1 MTSQYDGTD
10 DTWAEKKK
18 QRDEEAL
25 AKKNKRD
32 EEALAKKKNS
42 Q

>member
-1 MTSQYDGTD
+1 MTSQYDGPD

-25 AKKNKRD
+25 AKKKTT
-32 EEALAKKKNS
+32 
-42 Q
+42 